1 MDKIYIIN
9 MDKIYI
15 KSLLQKI
22 IDKEFSNSTKRRI
35 NDYSDRLNCA
45 CPFCGDSNRN
55 NHAKRGNLYFN
66 RLVFICFNCDKKTT
80 FDRMCK
86 EFNEQIDPDKKLE
99 MIEHLDSI
107 VTYTDYQNEF
117 IDARFENLIDLTDL
131 EDSINKNL
139 TPFSDFKPI
148 QVNGGIYKYLIGRG
162 IGPELHKN
170 IYQAKYW
177 KNEDESEWVIVM
189 LNRKDNKILGMQIRN
204 LKEGKRRT
212 FKIYNYENILDWVN
226 MAKEEPKVIDINE
239 LVVYNKLSYYFNIL
253 NVNFDYMITV
263 FEGYLDSLFYPNS
276 IGLVGVNTDFRFLE
290 NGGFDLQYFFDN
302 DEAGFKKSEEK
313 LKEGYPVFLW
323 RKLFDDIVE
332 RKRVEDPYTLL
343 HRISKVKDINK
354 LCQLTPGA
362 YKKLNLPNFFSEDV
376 MDIKWIPKFKRK
388 NKNDIDTVD
397 YNRKFED
404 FKKL

>member
-1 MDKIYIIN
+1 MDKV
-9 MDKIYI
+9 YI
-15 KSLLQKI
+15 KNILQKI
-22 IDKEFSNSTKRRI
+22 LDKEFANVQKRRV
-35 NDYSDRLNCA
+35 NDYSDRLNFA
-45 CPFCGDSNRN
+45 CPFCGDSHRN

-107 VTYTDYQNEF
+107 MTYNDYQSEF
-117 IDARFENLIDLTDL
+117 VDAKFDNLIDLGDL
-131 EDSINKNL
+131 EKSIELNL

-162 IGPELHKN
+162 IEPDKHKN

-177 KNEDESEWVIVM
+177 KNEDESEWIIVM
-189 LNRKDNKILGMQIRN
+189 LNRRDTKLLGMQVRN
-204 LKEGKRRT
+204 LKEGRKRM
-212 FKIYNYENILDWVN
+212 FKIYNYENILEWVN
-226 MAKEEPKVIDINE
+226 IAKEEPKQVDINE
-239 LVVYNKLSYYFNIL
+239 LVIYNKLSYYFNIL
-253 NVNFDYMITV
+253 NVDFDRMITV

-290 NGGFDLQYFFDN
+290 NSGFDLQYFFDN

-313 LKEGYPVFLW
+313 LKEGYTVFLW
-323 RKLFDDIVE
+323 NKLFESIVDQ
-332 RKRVEDPYTLL
+332 KNSNDPFSLL
-343 HRISKVKDINK
+343 HRISKVKDVNK
-354 LCQLTPGA
+354 LCQLTPDA
-362 YKKLNLPNFFSEDV
+362 FKKLKLPLFFSKDILDV
-376 MDIKWIPKFKRK
+376 KWIPKFRRRRN
-388 NKNDIDTVD
+388 NKEEVD
-397 YNRKFED
+397 YNKKFEE

>member
-1 MDKIYIIN
+1 

-15 KSLLQKI
+15 KRLLQKI
-22 IDKEFSNSTKRRI
+22 IDKEFTNSTKRRI

-45 CPFCGDSNRN
+45 CPFCGDSHRN

-86 EFNEQIDPDKKLE
+86 DFNEQIDPDKKLE

-162 IGPELHKN
+162 IAPELHKN

-212 FKIYNYENILDWVN
+212 FKIYNYENLLEWVN

-263 FEGYLDSLFYPNS
+263 FEGYLDSLFYPNA

-376 MDIKWIPKFKRK
+376 MDIKWIPKFKRR
-388 NKNDIDTVD
+388 NKNDADSVD

-404 FKKL
+404 FNKL

>member
-1 MDKIYIIN
+1 

-35 NDYSDRLNCA
+35 NDYSDRLNFA
-45 CPFCGDSNRN
+45 CCYCGDSHKN

-86 EFNEQIDPDKKLE
+86 DFNEQIDPDKKLE

-107 VTYTDYQNEF
+107 VSYTDYQNEF

-170 IYQAKYW
+170 IYHAKYW

-204 LKEGKRRT
+204 LKEGRRRT
-212 FKIYNYENILDWVN
+212 FKIYNYENLLEWVN
-226 MAKEEPKVIDINE
+226 MAKSEPKVIDINE
-239 LVVYNKLSYYFNIL
+239 MVVYNKLSYYFNIL

-362 YKKLNLPNFFSEDV
+362 YKKLNLPNFFSEDI
-376 MDIKWIPKFKRK
+376 MDIKWIPKFKRR
-388 NKNDIDTVD
+388 NKNEIDSVD

>member
-1 MDKIYIIN
+1 MDKV
-9 MDKIYI
+9 YI
-15 KSLLQKI
+15 KNIVQKI
-22 IDKEFSNSTKRRI
+22 LNKEFANVQKRRI
-35 NDYSDRLNCA
+35 NDYTDRLNLA
-45 CPFCGDSNRN
+45 CPFCGDSHRN

-107 VTYTDYQNEF
+107 MTYNDYQNEF
-117 IDARFENLIDLTDL
+117 VDAKFDNLIDISDL
-131 EDSINKNL
+131 EKSIELNL

-162 IGPELHKN
+162 IEPDKHKD

-177 KNEDESEWVIVM
+177 KNEDESEWIIVM
-189 LNRKDNKILGMQIRN
+189 LNRRGSKLLGMQVRN
-204 LKEGKRRT
+204 LKEGRRRM
-212 FKIYNYENILDWVN
+212 FKIYNYENILEWVN
-226 MAKEEPKVIDINE
+226 LAKDEPKQVDINE
-239 LVVYNKLSYYFNIL
+239 LVIYNKLSYYFNIL
-253 NVNFDYMITV
+253 NVDFDNMITV

-290 NGGFDLQYFFDN
+290 NSGFDLQYFFDN

-313 LKEGYPVFLW
+313 LKEGYPIFLW
-323 RKLFDDIVE
+323 NKLFDDIVTQ
-332 RKRVEDPYTLL
+332 KKTTDPFSLL

-354 LCQLTPGA
+354 LCQLTPDA
-362 YKKLNLPNFFSEDV
+362 FKKLRLPLFFSKDV
-376 MDIKWIPKFKRK
+376 LDVKWIPKFKRRK
-388 NKNDIDTVD
+388 NNKEEVD
-397 YNRKFED
+397 YNKKFEE

>member
-1 MDKIYIIN
+1 MDKV
-9 MDKIYI
+9 YI
-15 KSLLQKI
+15 KNIVQKI
-22 IDKEFSNSTKRRI
+22 LNKEFANVQKRRI
-35 NDYSDRLNCA
+35 NDYTDRLNVA
-45 CPFCGDSNRN
+45 CPFCGDSHRN

-86 EFNEQIDPDKKLE
+86 QFNEQIDPDKKLE

-107 VTYTDYQNEF
+107 MTYNDYKNEF
-117 IDARFENLIDLTDL
+117 VDAKFDNLIDLSDL
-131 EDSINKNL
+131 EKSIELNL

-162 IGPELHKN
+162 IEPDKHKD

-177 KNEDESEWVIVM
+177 KNEDESEWIIVM
-189 LNRKDNKILGMQIRN
+189 LNRRGSKLLGMQVRN
-204 LKEGKRRT
+204 LKEGKRRM
-212 FKIYNYENILDWVN
+212 FKIYNYENILEWVN
-226 MAKEEPKVIDINE
+226 HAKDEPKQIDINE
-239 LVVYNKLSYYFNIL
+239 LVIYNKLSYYFNIL
-253 NVNFDYMITV
+253 NVDFDSMITV

-290 NGGFDLQYFFDN
+290 NSGFDLQYFFDN

-313 LKEGYPVFLW
+313 LKEGYPIFLW
-323 RKLFDDIVE
+323 NKLFDDIVTQ
-332 RKRVEDPYTLL
+332 KKTADPFSLL

-354 LCQLTPGA
+354 LCQLTPDA
-362 YKKLNLPNFFSEDV
+362 FKKLKLPLFFSKDV
-376 MDIKWIPKFKRK
+376 LDVKWIPKFKRK
-388 NKNDIDTVD
+388 RNNKEEVD
-397 YNRKFED
+397 YNKKFEE

>member
-1 MDKIYIIN
+1 MDKV
-9 MDKIYI
+9 YI
-15 KSLLQKI
+15 KNIVQKI
-22 IDKEFSNSTKRRI
+22 LNKEFANVQKRRV
-35 NDYSDRLNCA
+35 NDYTDRLNFA
-45 CPFCGDSNRN
+45 CPFCGDSHRN

-107 VTYTDYQNEF
+107 MTYNDYQNEF
-117 IDARFENLIDLTDL
+117 VDAKFDNLIDIEEL
-131 EDSINKNL
+131 ETAINLNM
-139 TPFSDFKPI
+139 TPLSDFKPI

-162 IGPELHKN
+162 IEPDKHKD

-177 KNEDESEWVIVM
+177 KNEDESEWIIVM
-189 LNRKDNKILGMQIRN
+189 LNRRGSKLLGMQVRN
-204 LKEGKRRT
+204 LKEGRRRM
-212 FKIYNYENILDWVN
+212 FKIYNYENILEWVN
-226 MAKEEPKVIDINE
+226 LAKDEPKQVDINE
-239 LVVYNKLSYYFNIL
+239 LVIYNKLSYYFNIL
-253 NVNFDYMITV
+253 NVDFDNMITV

-290 NGGFDLQYFFDN
+290 NSGFDLQYFFDN

-313 LKEGYPVFLW
+313 LKEGYPIFLW
-323 RKLFDDIVE
+323 NKLFDDIVSQ
-332 RKRVEDPYTLL
+332 KKTADPFSLL

-354 LCQLTPGA
+354 LCQLTPDA
-362 YKKLNLPNFFSEDV
+362 FKKLRLPLFFSKDV
-376 MDIKWIPKFKRK
+376 LDVKWIPKFKRRK
-388 NKNDIDTVD
+388 NNKEEVD
-397 YNRKFED
+397 YNKKFEE

>member
-1 MDKIYIIN
+1 MDKV
-9 MDKIYI
+9 YI
-15 KSLLQKI
+15 KNILQKI
-22 IDKEFSNSTKRRI
+22 LNKEFANVQKRRV
-35 NDYSDRLNCA
+35 NDYSDRLNFA
-45 CPFCGDSNRN
+45 CPFCGDSHRN

-107 VTYTDYQNEF
+107 MTYNDYQSEF
-117 IDARFENLIDLTDL
+117 VDAKFDNLIDLGDL
-131 EDSINKNL
+131 EKSIELNL

-162 IGPELHKN
+162 IEPDKHKN

-177 KNEDESEWVIVM
+177 KNEDESEWIIVM
-189 LNRKDNKILGMQIRN
+189 LNRRDTKLLGMQVRN
-204 LKEGKRRT
+204 LKEGRKRM
-212 FKIYNYENILDWVN
+212 FKIYNYENILEWVN
-226 MAKEEPKVIDINE
+226 MAKEEPKQVDINE
-239 LVVYNKLSYYFNIL
+239 LVIYNKLSYYFNIL
-253 NVNFDYMITV
+253 NVDFDRMITV

-290 NGGFDLQYFFDN
+290 NSGFDLQYFFDN

-313 LKEGYPVFLW
+313 LKEGYTVFLW
-323 RKLFDDIVE
+323 NKLFESIVDQ
-332 RKRVEDPYTLL
+332 KNSNDPFSLL
-343 HRISKVKDINK
+343 HRISKVKDVNK
-354 LCQLTPGA
+354 LCQLTPDA
-362 YKKLNLPNFFSEDV
+362 FKKLKLPLFFSKDILDV
-376 MDIKWIPKFKRK
+376 KWIPKFRRRRN
-388 NKNDIDTVD
+388 NKEEVD
-397 YNRKFED
+397 YNKKFEE

>member
-1 MDKIYIIN
+1 MDKV
-9 MDKIYI
+9 YI
-15 KSLLQKI
+15 KNIVQKI
-22 IDKEFSNSTKRRI
+22 LNKEFTNVQKRRI
-35 NDYSDRLNCA
+35 NDYTDRLNLA
-45 CPFCGDSNRN
+45 CPFCGDSHRN

-107 VTYTDYQNEF
+107 VTYNDYQNEF
-117 IDARFENLIDLTDL
+117 VDAKFDNLIDISDL
-131 EDSINKNL
+131 EKSIELNL
-139 TPFSDFKPI
+139 TPFSDFKSI

-162 IGPELHKN
+162 IEPDKHKD

-177 KNEDESEWVIVM
+177 KNEDESEWIIVM
-189 LNRKDNKILGMQIRN
+189 LNRRGSKLLGMQVRN
-204 LKEGKRRT
+204 LKEGRRRM
-212 FKIYNYENILDWVN
+212 FKIYNYENILEWIN
-226 MAKEEPKVIDINE
+226 LAKDEPKQVSINE
-239 LVVYNKLSYYFNIL
+239 LVIYNKLSYYFNIL
-253 NVNFDYMITV
+253 NVDFDNMITV

-290 NGGFDLQYFFDN
+290 NSGFDLQYFFDN

-313 LKEGYPVFLW
+313 LKEGYKVFLW
-323 RKLFDDIVE
+323 NKLFDDIVTQ
-332 RKRVEDPYTLL
+332 KKTADPFSLL

-354 LCQLTPGA
+354 LCQLTPDA
-362 YKKLNLPNFFSEDV
+362 FKKLKLPSFFSKDV
-376 MDIKWIPKFKRK
+376 LDVKWIPKFKRK
-388 NKNDIDTVD
+388 RNNKEEVD
-397 YNRKFED
+397 YNKKFEE

>member
-1 MDKIYIIN
+1 MTY
-9 MDKIYI
+9 
-15 KSLLQKI
+15 
-22 IDKEFSNSTKRRI
+22 T
-35 NDYSDRLNCA
+35 DRLNVC
-45 CPFCGDSNRN
+45 CPYCGDGKSEYK
-55 NHAKRGNLYFN
+55 KRGNLYFN

-107 VTYTDYQNEF
+107 MTYNDYQSEF
-117 IDARFENLIDLTDL
+117 TDAKFDNLIDLSDL
-131 EDSINKNL
+131 EKSIELNL

-162 IGPELHKN
+162 IEPDKHKN

-177 KNEDESEWVIVM
+177 KNEDESEWIIVM
-189 LNRKDNKILGMQIRN
+189 LNRRDTKLLGMQVRN
-204 LKEGKRRT
+204 LKEGRRRM
-212 FKIYNYENILDWVN
+212 FKIYNFENILEWVN
-226 MAKEEPKVIDINE
+226 LAKEEPKQIDINE
-239 LVVYNKLSYYFNIL
+239 LVIYNKLSYYFNIL
-253 NVNFDYMITV
+253 NVDFDRMITV

-290 NGGFDLQYFFDN
+290 NSGFDLQYFFDN

-313 LKEGYPVFLW
+313 LKEGYTVFLW
-323 RKLFDDIVE
+323 NKLFESIVE
-332 RKRVEDPYTLL
+332 QKNSNDPFSLL

-354 LCQLTPGA
+354 LCQLTPDA
-362 YKKLNLPNFFSEDV
+362 FKKLKLPLFFSKDILDV
-376 MDIKWIPKFKRK
+376 KWIPKFKRK
-388 NKNDIDTVD
+388 RNNKEEVD
-397 YNRKFED
+397 YNKKFEE

>member
-1 MDKIYIIN
+1 MDKV
-9 MDKIYI
+9 YI
-15 KSLLQKI
+15 KNIVQKI
-22 IDKEFSNSTKRRI
+22 LNKEFANVQKRRI
-35 NDYSDRLNCA
+35 NDYSDRLNLA
-45 CPFCGDSNRN
+45 CPFCGDSHRN

-107 VTYTDYQNEF
+107 MTYNDYQSEF
-117 IDARFENLIDLTDL
+117 TDAKFDNLIDLSDL
-131 EDSINKNL
+131 EKSIELNL

-162 IGPELHKN
+162 IEPDKHKN

-177 KNEDESEWVIVM
+177 KNEDESEWIIVM
-189 LNRKDNKILGMQIRN
+189 LNRRDTKLLGMQVRN
-204 LKEGKRRT
+204 LKEGRRRM
-212 FKIYNYENILDWVN
+212 FKIYNFENILEWVN
-226 MAKEEPKVIDINE
+226 LAKEEPKQIDINE
-239 LVVYNKLSYYFNIL
+239 LVIYNKLSYYFNIL
-253 NVNFDYMITV
+253 NVDFDRMITV

-290 NGGFDLQYFFDN
+290 NSGFDLQYFFDN

-313 LKEGYPVFLW
+313 LKEGYSIFLW
-323 RKLFDDIVE
+323 NKLFESIVNQ
-332 RKRVEDPYTLL
+332 KNSNDPFSLL

-354 LCQLTPGA
+354 LCQLTPDA
-362 YKKLNLPNFFSEDV
+362 FKKLRLPLFFSKDV
-376 MDIKWIPKFKRK
+376 LDVKWIPKFKRRRN
-388 NKNDIDTVD
+388 NKEEVD
-397 YNRKFED
+397 YNKKFED
-404 FKKL
+404 FKKI

>member
-1 MDKIYIIN
+1 MDKV
-9 MDKIYI
+9 YI
-15 KSLLQKI
+15 KNIVQKI
-22 IDKEFSNSTKRRI
+22 LNKEFVNTQKRRI
-35 NDYSDRLNCA
+35 NDYTDRLNMA
-45 CPFCGDSNRN
+45 CPFCGDSHRN

-107 VTYTDYQNEF
+107 MTYNDYQNEF
-117 IDARFENLIDLTDL
+117 VDAKFDNLIDISDL
-131 EDSINKNL
+131 EKSIELNL

-148 QVNGGIYKYLIGRG
+148 QVNGGIYKYLVRRG
-162 IGPELHKN
+162 IEPDKHKD

-177 KNEDESEWVIVM
+177 KNEDESEWIIVM
-189 LNRKDNKILGMQIRN
+189 LNRRGTKILGMQIRN
-204 LKEGKRRT
+204 LKEGKRRM
-212 FKIYNYENILDWVN
+212 FKIYNYENILEWVN
-226 MAKEEPKVIDINE
+226 LSKEDPKLIDISE
-239 LVVYNKLSYYFNIL
+239 LVIYNKLSYYFNIL
-253 NVNFDYMITV
+253 NINFDSMITV

-290 NGGFDLQYFFDN
+290 SSGFDLQYFFDN

-313 LKEGYPVFLW
+313 LKQGYKVFLW
-323 RKLFDDIVE
+323 NKLFESIVE
-332 RKRVEDPYTLL
+332 QKNSSDPFSLL

-354 LCQLTPGA
+354 LCQLTPSA
-362 YKKLNLPNFFSEDV
+362 FKKLKLPLFFSKDV
-376 MDIKWIPKFKRK
+376 LDVKWIPKFKRRRN
-388 NKNDIDTVD
+388 NKEEID
-397 YNRKFED
+397 YNKKFEE

>member
-1 MDKIYIIN
+1 MDKV
-9 MDKIYI
+9 YI
-15 KSLLQKI
+15 KNIVQKI
-22 IDKEFSNSTKRRI
+22 LNKEFVNTQKRRI
-35 NDYSDRLNCA
+35 NDYTDRLNMA
-45 CPFCGDSNRN
+45 CPFCGDSHRN

-107 VTYTDYQNEF
+107 MTYNDYQNEF
-117 IDARFENLIDLTDL
+117 VDAKFDNLIDISDL
-131 EDSINKNL
+131 EKSIELNL

-148 QVNGGIYKYLIGRG
+148 QVNGGIYKYLVGRG
-162 IGPELHKN
+162 IEPDKHKD

-177 KNEDESEWVIVM
+177 KNEDESEWIIVM
-189 LNRKDNKILGMQIRN
+189 LNRRGTKILGMQIRN
-204 LKEGKRRT
+204 LKEGKRRM
-212 FKIYNYENILDWVN
+212 FKIYNYENILEWVN
-226 MAKEEPKVIDINE
+226 LSKEDPKLIDISE
-239 LVVYNKLSYYFNIL
+239 LVIYNKLSYYFNIL
-253 NVNFDYMITV
+253 NINFDSMITV

-290 NGGFDLQYFFDN
+290 SSGFDLQYFFDN

-313 LKEGYPVFLW
+313 LKQGYKVFLW
-323 RKLFDDIVE
+323 NKLFESIVE
-332 RKRVEDPYTLL
+332 QKNSSDPFSLL

-354 LCQLTPGA
+354 LCQLTPSA
-362 YKKLNLPNFFSEDV
+362 FKKLKLPLFFSKDV
-376 MDIKWIPKFKRK
+376 LDVKWIPKFKRRRN
-388 NKNDIDTVD
+388 NKEEID
-397 YNRKFED
+397 YNKKFEE

>member
-1 MDKIYIIN
+1 MDKV
-9 MDKIYI
+9 YI
-15 KSLLQKI
+15 KNIVQKI
-22 IDKEFSNSTKRRI
+22 LNKEFANVQKRRI
-35 NDYSDRLNCA
+35 NDYTDRLNVA
-45 CPFCGDSNRN
+45 CPFCGDSHRN

-107 VTYTDYQNEF
+107 MTYSDYQSEF
-117 IDARFENLIDLTDL
+117 VDAKFDNLIDLSDL
-131 EDSINKNL
+131 EKSIELNL

-162 IGPELHKN
+162 IEPDKHKD

-177 KNEDESEWVIVM
+177 KNEDESEWIIVM
-189 LNRKDNKILGMQIRN
+189 LNRRGSKLLGMQVRN
-204 LKEGKRRT
+204 LKEGKRRM
-212 FKIYNYENILDWVN
+212 FKIYNYENILEWIN
-226 MAKEEPKVIDINE
+226 LAKDEPKQVDINE
-239 LVVYNKLSYYFNIL
+239 LVIYNKLSYYFNIL
-253 NVNFDYMITV
+253 NVDFDRMITV

-290 NGGFDLQYFFDN
+290 NSGFDLQYFFDN

-313 LKEGYPVFLW
+313 LKEGYSIFLW
-323 RKLFDDIVE
+323 NKLFESIVDQ
-332 RKRVEDPYTLL
+332 KNSNDPFSLL

-354 LCQLTPGA
+354 LCQLTPDA
-362 YKKLNLPNFFSEDV
+362 FKKLRLPLFFSKDV
-376 MDIKWIPKFKRK
+376 LDVKWIPKFKRRRN
-388 NKNDIDTVD
+388 NKEEVD
-397 YNRKFED
+397 YNKKFED
-404 FKKL
+404 FKKI